1 MAKRLTATLLNR
13 RSLVLGGFAVLG
25 LSACSK
31 PAPIRIAGHP
41 WPGYETLFYAQS
53 QGWLP
58 PDVALQFTATQKESI
73 DSLKAGTADAAM
85 LTLDEALTL
94 QVKGV
99 ALEIILVFDVSRGAD
114 ALVVRPGIAT
124 LSQLRGRSIGVE
136 PSALGELML
145 AMVLEKAG
153 LKPRD
158 VKPIRI
164 PYDEQEAAFKKNQI
178 DALISYEP
186 VVGRLMGQG
195 AQRLISTRELPD
207 SVFDVLAVRID
218 VARARADTL
227 RATLLGHFKA
237 LEQLRSNP
245 WDTAYRMAPHAGI
258 SAEELVESFRGLELP
273 DIVANRSYLS
283 QKNGH
288 LTNVSHK
295 LSTILLQA
303 GTIATAANPEALF
316 TDAYL
321 PSKL

>member
-124 LSQLRGRSIGVE
+124 LSQLRGRSIGGE
-136 PSALGELML
+136 PSALG
-145 AMVLEKAG
+145 G
-153 LKPRD
+153 LKPN
-158 VKPIRI
+158 RI

-258 SAEELVESFRGLELP
+258 SAEELVESLRGMELP